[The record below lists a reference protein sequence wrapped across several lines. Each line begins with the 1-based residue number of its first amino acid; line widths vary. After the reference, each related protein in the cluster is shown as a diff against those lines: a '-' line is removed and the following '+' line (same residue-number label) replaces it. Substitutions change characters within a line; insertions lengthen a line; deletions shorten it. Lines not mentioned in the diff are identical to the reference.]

1 MQLDFAAREVSLK
14 IVYYGPARS
23 GKTTNLV
30 ALHRMAGA
38 DTRGRLLSLETED
51 DRTLFFDLLPLRFR
65 TAKGEVALRLKLFTV
80 PGQPIH
86 AATRKLVLQGVDG
99 VVMVADSR
107 LCETQANAASF
118 LDLRQN
124 LRENGLDLARVP
136 VVIQFNKRDLPDIR
150 PDEELRELASRGQE
164 PVYAA
169 CARTGAGVLETF
181 LASLAVTWRSLD
193 DAHALGARFGVE
205 AGALLA
211 SAAEQLGAQEPLA
224 VLLARRVGGHLEVVT

>member
-65 TAKGEVALRLKLFTV
+65 ASKGDVSLRLKLFTV

-107 LCETQANAASF
+107 LGETQANASSF
-118 LDLRQN
+118 LDLRAN
-124 LRENGLDLARVP
+124 LRENGLELARVP

-150 PDEELRELASRGQE
+150 SDDELRELASRGQE

-169 CARTGAGVLETF
+169 CAKTGMGVLETF
-181 LASLAVTWRSLD
+181 LASLAITWRSLD
-193 DAHALGARFGVE
+193 AAHGLGARLGVDD
-205 AGALLA
+205 GALLA
-211 SAAEQLGAQEPLA
+211 SAAEHLGATEPPA
-224 VLLARRVGGHLEVVT
+224 VLLDRRVGGHLGAVR